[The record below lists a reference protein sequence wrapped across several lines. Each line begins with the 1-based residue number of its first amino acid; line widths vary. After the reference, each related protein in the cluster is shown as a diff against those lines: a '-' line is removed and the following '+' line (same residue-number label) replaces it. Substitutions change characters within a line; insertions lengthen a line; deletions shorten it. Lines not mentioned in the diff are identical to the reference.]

1 MSVYF
6 QRLFYFPHETQVYW
20 KPNREERNPISN
32 CGWTPLL
39 SDNIVSVSARVPSS
53 SCVTVSVSP
62 PSPIS
67 TSRVQMLRRSVIFG
81 EVFTITEK
89 TPTSTY
95 LRFHIRHFAEQALGS
110 KGLCLKASRPM

>member
-20 KPNREERNPISN
+20 KPNREERNPLSN

-89 TPTSTY
+89 TPTGVFY
-95 LRFHIRHFAEQALGS
+95 W
-110 KGLCLKASRPM
+110 LKAPTYAFTFKTLC